1 MASAFVFGGFH
12 DFPFSRSFVVNA
24 AKVQDAVDDDAV
36 QLPFVVIAGKLF
48 GVGAYRI
55 QADEEVA
62 AQAVAFAVVE
72 SDDVRVVIVLKVLA
86 VHFEDFLVRTEDVGY
101 FADSLVVGG
110 GNGFDPF
117 RCFALLDCGHF
128 DAVCPDNLSYYFQ
141 FFLKEEY
148 IADDDSGDDTGKVGY
163 QAAGDGVAGFRDAYA
178 AEVDGKDV
186 ERGIRGMRATQ
197 LMRPTKESAVLL
209 HCINHQ
215 SVGPAAA

>member
-1 MASAFVFGGFH
+1 MVKSALYQDRVFGSLELPH
-12 DFPFSRSFVVNA
+12 RQRLILRLLHNLPFSRPFVIDA

-101 FADSLVVGG
+101 FADSLV
-110 GNGFDPF
+110 
-117 RCFALLDCGHF
+117 RRWRQRL
-128 DAVCPDNLSYYFQ
+128 
-141 FFLKEEY
+141 
-148 IADDDSGDDTGKVGY
+148 
-163 QAAGDGVAGFRDAYA
+163 
-178 AEVDGKDV
+178 
-186 ERGIRGMRATQ
+186 
-197 LMRPTKESAVLL
+197 
-209 HCINHQ
+209 
-215 SVGPAAA
+215 

>member
-1 MASAFVFGGFH
+1 MRLLILSHGERLVFGGFH

-55 QADEEVA
+55 QADKEVA

-117 RCFALLDCGHF
+117 RCFALL
-128 DAVCPDNLSYYFQ
+128 
-141 FFLKEEY
+141 
-148 IADDDSGDDTGKVGY
+148 
-163 QAAGDGVAGFRDAYA
+163 
-178 AEVDGKDV
+178 
-186 ERGIRGMRATQ
+186 
-197 LMRPTKESAVLL
+197 
-209 HCINHQ
+209 
-215 SVGPAAA
+215 

>member
-1 MASAFVFGGFH
+1 M
-12 DFPFSRSFVVNA
+12 
-24 AKVQDAVDDDAV
+24 DDDAV

-110 GNGFDPF
+110 GNGFDPL

-128 DAVCPDNLSYYFQ
+128 DAVCLITYHTISS
-141 FFLKEEY
+141 FFKRRIY
-148 IADDDSGDDTGKVGY
+148 S
-163 QAAGDGVAGFRDAYA
+163 
-178 AEVDGKDV
+178 
-186 ERGIRGMRATQ
+186 
-197 LMRPTKESAVLL
+197 
-209 HCINHQ
+209 
-215 SVGPAAA
+215 